1 MTSLYHQDYDNDDKM
16 LEQVQCLT
24 PTPMSRSDE
33 GREAEP
39 SSRSSSPPPR
49 RIVRRLSSQSSNKS
63 KSYSFNRPSI
73 LQLKSFSSSDV
84 MHLNQQQSKM
94 TPLSASASFTSPSK
108 TSSSSS
114 PSSTKEE
121 ETKRGDDEFPSSVMS
136 SFLQNLLS
144 ERSKPISFITMTS
157 DNAQTHYVDRHRKQ
171 QQKRDGRIVSPRVSS
186 PAVSSSSP
194 NTKSSSPCKWKHL
207 IDCYHSDCSSSNT
220 TTLSSSLKNA
230 SIITSPVI
238 LPKRK
243 PSIESQQEHRRRL
256 SLDIDQV
263 LYEVQNLCVDD
274 DDNPEDTN
282 HSSASSMDSLP
293 EVPKRKDSLVLQ

>member
-1 MTSLYHQDYDNDDKM
+1 MTSLYHQDYDSNDKM
-16 LEQVQCLT
+16 LEQVQRLT
-24 PTPMSRSDE
+24 PTPIPRSDE

-49 RIVRRLSSQSSNKS
+49 RIVRRLSSQSSKKS

-84 MHLNQQQSKM
+84 IHLNQQQSKM

-114 PSSTKEE
+114 PSSTKQE
-121 ETKRGDDEFPSSVMS
+121 ETKRGEDEFSSSVMS
-136 SFLQNLLS
+136 SFLQNLLA
-144 ERSKPISFITMTS
+144 ERSKPISFITMKS
-157 DNAQTHYVDRHRKQ
+157 DNAQTHYVDRLRQ

-186 PAVSSSSP
+186 PDVSSSSS